1 MERRLETVVQ
11 ARLFNEIV
19 MIISL
24 PDELIMA
31 FVDGELEPRAAA
43 RVRTALMNDEEFRRK
58 HEIYRTTRSVMAR
71 SFAPIA
77 AEPVPERLKR
87 AVAKLNRHKR

>member
-1 MERRLETVVQ
+1 
-11 ARLFNEIV
+11 

-43 RVRTALMNDEEFRRK
+43 RVRTALLNDEDIRRK
-58 HEIYRTTRSVMAR
+58 HEIYRATRIVMAT
-71 SFAPIA
+71 SFAPIVG
-77 AEPVPERLKR
+77 EPVPERLQR
-87 AVAKLNRHKR
+87 AVARIKKRRT

>member
-1 MERRLETVVQ
+1 
-11 ARLFNEIV
+11 
-19 MIISL
+19 MILPL

-31 FVDGELEPRAAA
+31 FVDGELDPSAAA
-43 RVRTALMNDEEFRRK
+43 RVRTALLGQDERIRLK
-58 HEIYRTTRSVMAR
+58 HEIYSATRTVMAT

-87 AVAKLNRHKR
+87 AVARLDGIRRRKA